1 MPIIIWGLR
10 VVYRTLGRGVFFCR
24 RCGGDRDYRHRAGR
38 RYVTIFFIPV
48 IPLMRTGAHVQ
59 CLTCKTRYVTEVLQL
74 PTTVEM
80 QVALV
85 AGMRAVVAVILRAGD
100 PGSPLARRRALD
112 AVNGAGDAG
121 DAGYG
126 TDALEADLAEP
137 AEAGRPR
144 IVALGSQLQVEAR
157 EWCLAEAIRIA
168 MADGPLTGT
177 ERAAVEHLAAAL
189 GMTQAQAIG
198 VIALT
203 EQIVLCG
210 RPPAFCRPRG
220 DDPPAPFCPRGDDP
234 PAPPGHGGLRA
245 PHAPAVGDGAEIAPP
260 PTRWPRFRRC
270 GWCSKAAHR
279 PRRLALSCVDGA
291 VGGAVETRL
300 RSG

>member
-10 VVYRTLGRGVFFCR
+10 VIYRTLGRGVFFCR

-48 IPLMRTGAHVQ
+48 IPLMKTGAHVQ

-74 PTTVEM
+74 PTTIEM

-85 AGMRAVVAVILRAGD
+85 AGLRAVVAVILRAGD

-112 AVNGAGDAG
+112 VVTGAG

-137 AEAGRPR
+137 AESGRPR
-144 IVALGSQLQVEAR
+144 IVALGGQLQVEAR

-177 ERAAVEHLAAAL
+177 ERAAVEHLAATL
-189 GMTQAQAIG
+189 GMTQAQVIG

-203 EQIVLCG
+203 GQNVLSVV
-210 RPPAFCRPRG
+210 
-220 DDPPAPFCPRGDDP
+220 
-234 PAPPGHGGLRA
+234 
-245 PHAPAVGDGAEIAPP
+245 AVR
-260 PTRWPRFRRC
+260 TR
-270 GWCSKAAHR
+270 
-279 PRRLALSCVDGA
+279 
-291 VGGAVETRL
+291 
-300 RSG
+300 